1 MSESSTSTTTQS
13 SEKLVTNNRNRLII
27 RTSIHIIIANLMLA
41 LMKAVIGLLTNSIA
55 IVLDA
60 INNFT
65 DAGSSLITI
74 IGTKLASK
82 KPDREHPWGHG
93 RIEYISS
100 MIIGAIITSAG
111 LSSLIE
117 SSHKILSPQTPD
129 YNMTSL
135 IIIGICVLVKIVLGR
150 YASHIGQKCNSETL
164 INSGKDALLDAVIS
178 TSTLIAAIIFI
189 FYNISLEAY
198 LAAIISIIII
208 KAGFDMIR
216 NTISEILGERVNPE
230 IAHNVKKT
238 IMSFPEVHG
247 VYDMVFH
254 DYGPTMV
261 FGSVHI
267 QVDENM
273 RAPEI
278 SELIRRISLE
288 VFEIHQVVITAISI
302 YSLSASNENAIE
314 IQETATEIAMSHE
327 HVIQIHGFYILNNV
341 IQFDV
346 IVDFDAPN
354 RLEICDQI
362 AEEVHK
368 KYPEFAVQAIL
379 DADYGFS
386 E

>member
-1 MSESSTSTTTQS
+1 MSDSSTNTTTQS

-117 SSHKILSPQTPD
+117 SGHKILRPQTPD

-135 IIIGICVLVKIVLGR
+135 IIIGICVLVKIVLGQ
-150 YASHIGQKCNSETL
+150 YASYMGKKCNSETL
-164 INSGKDALLDAVIS
+164 RNSGKDALLDAVIS

-189 FYNISLEAY
+189 FYGISLEAY
-198 LAAIISIIII
+198 LAAIISIIIV

-288 VFEIHQVVITAISI
+288 VFEVHQVVITAISI
-302 YSLSASNENAIE
+302 YSLSADNESAIE
-314 IQETATEIAMSHE
+314 IQETATEIAMSYE
-327 HVIQIHGFYILNNV
+327 HVVQIHGFYILNNV